1 MNAKAASQTQHL
13 SGPGRSAPAGAECD
27 DDKQSSSSPEGL
39 STTDQ
44 SRISSSNAELPSGGV
59 IEPTAVAAVRQFA
72 RGQIQRA
79 FGTVKEVFTGSSSD
93 SKQQAKQDQRLKKD
107 ES

>member
-1 MNAKAASQTQHL
+1 MSAKTASETQDL
-13 SGPGRSAPAGAECD
+13 SGPGRNAPVGTELGGN
-27 DDKQSSSSPEGL
+27 KQSSSSHEGV
-39 STTDQ
+39 STPDQ
-44 SRISSSNAELPSGGV
+44 SRSSSGNAGMPSGGV
-59 IEPTAVAAVRQFA
+59 TQPTAVAAVRQFA

-79 FGTVKEVFTGSSSD
+79 FGTVKEVFTGSGSD